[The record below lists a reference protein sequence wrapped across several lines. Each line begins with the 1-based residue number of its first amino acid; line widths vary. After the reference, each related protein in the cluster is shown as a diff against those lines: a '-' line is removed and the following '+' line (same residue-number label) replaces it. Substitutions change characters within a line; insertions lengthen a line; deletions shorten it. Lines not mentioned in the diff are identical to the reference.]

1 MRRYS
6 FPLFVP
12 AIRPDRFAKA
22 AGAGTDTIIIDLED
36 GVDASGKDEARAGV
50 EAALPAVDGVSVW
63 LRVNGGET
71 PWHAADMKIAS
82 SARLAGVMVP
92 KAESAGQLQSI
103 RARLRPDQKLVALV
117 ETAKGVHAAHEIAA
131 ASDRLAFGAIDFSL
145 EMNCRPTRDACLL
158 ARSTIVLASKIAGL
172 PAPLDSVTTQTGDN
186 SLVRDDAL
194 HASDLGF
201 GGKLLIHPAQI
212 KPAREGFAPSDTEL
226 EWAQGVVSGA
236 SNGEAR
242 SVSGE
247 MVDLPVLERA
257 RGILERK
264 GELK

>member
-12 AIRPDRFAKA
+12 ANRPDRFAKA

-36 GVDASGKDEARAGV
+36 AVDASGKDEARAGV
-50 EAALPAVDGVSVW
+50 EAALPAVEGVSVW
-63 LRVNGGET
+63 LRVNGNET
-71 PWHAADMKIAS
+71 PWHAADMKIAT

-92 KAESAGQLQSI
+92 KAERAEQLQQI
-103 RARLRPDQKLVALV
+103 RARLCPDQNLVALI
-117 ETAKGVHAAHEIAA
+117 ETARGVHAAHEVAA
-131 ASDRLAFGAIDFSL
+131 VSDRLAFGAVDFSL
-145 EMNCRPTRDACLL
+145 EMNCRPTREACLL
-158 ARSTIVLASKIAGL
+158 ARSTIALASRIAGL
-172 PAPLDSVTTQTGDN
+172 PAPLDSVTTQTGDAG
-186 SLVRDDAL
+186 LVRDDAI

-212 KPAREGFAPSDTEL
+212 EPAREGFAPSEDEL
-226 EWAQGVVSGA
+226 DWARGVVSGS

-242 SVSGE
+242 AVSGE

-257 RGILERK
+257 RGILERM